1 MQPGQLLLSALV
13 TVYVFNEYFEQMYS
27 SLFAF
32 YYPGSDQVMV
42 PFGDDSTAGLSER
55 AQEYA
60 ERWSSFDTGLDL
72 SGCDSWVDSIT
83 IQKRAGLE
91 RGIISLVDDPQAD
104 SIALLYVSRA
114 PCPYEWE
121 GDSYAIGNEAAYA
134 MSFLRENPG
143 TPLEPYLVLFLM
155 HRLRAQAECRVH
167 IDGLPSDSITAL
179 YDSLL
184 RIAVDHPDPLV
195 CYFAMELDSREYVY
209 LSGPD

>member
-1 MQPGQLLLSALV
+1 MLLGQLVLSALV
-13 TVYVFNEYFEQMYS
+13 TIYVFNEYFDEMYR

-55 AQEYA
+55 VEEYTD
-60 ERWSSFDTGLDL
+60 RWSSFETGLDL
-72 SGCDSWVDSIT
+72 SECESWVDSIT

-91 RGIISLVDDPQAD
+91 RGMVSLVDDPHAD
-104 SIALLYVSRA
+104 SIALLYLSAA

-121 GDSYAIGNEAAYA
+121 GNSYAIGNEAAYA

-155 HRLRAQAECRVH
+155 HRLRAQAECRTH

-179 YDSLL
+179 YDSLF

-195 CYFAMELDSREYVY
+195 SYFAKELDSREFVY
-209 LSGPD
+209 FSGRD